1 MEQIAQM
8 KPKGKN
14 EKDEEMLEFIE
25 EVIGTNQYIE
35 PIKIMEAK
43 VEQLA
48 KEEEIQVRKNAT
60 PGTLT
65 SGS

>member
-1 MEQIAQM
+1 M

-25 EVIGTNQYIE
+25 EVIGTNQYIL
-35 PIKIMEAK
+35 PIKTMEAK

-48 KEEEIQVRKNAT
+48 KEEEIQVW
-60 PGTLT
+60 
-65 SGS
+65 